1 MIRTEGDDQ
10 DDGTDNGDD
19 QQDSGK
25 VDNGEAVEN
34 HSLLGSIRWFS
45 RGCTNNTKLTKMW
58 RNECTTCSQLFHI
71 SLAVQEFSQRNATDL
86 HLPETD
92 LLMMMMLIVLL

>member
-45 RGCTNNTKLTKMW
+45 RGCTNNTKMW

-92 LLMMMMLIVLL
+92 LLMMMMIVLL